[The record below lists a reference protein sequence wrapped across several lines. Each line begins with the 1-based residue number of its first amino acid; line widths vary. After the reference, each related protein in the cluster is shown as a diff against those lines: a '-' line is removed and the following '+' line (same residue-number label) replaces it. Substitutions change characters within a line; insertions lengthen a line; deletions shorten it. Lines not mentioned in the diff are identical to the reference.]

1 MDTLVKAN
9 NIVTTFPYNKE
20 RRTRAVD
27 GVSLEL
33 KRGEIVGLVGESGSG
48 KSVTSMSIMQ
58 LIAPPGKVEGSV
70 FVDGIEGNALS
81 YGMNSPEARRVRGG
95 KIGMIFQEPM
105 TSLNPILTVGY

>member
-70 FVDGIEGNALS
+70 FVDRIEGTALS
-81 YGMNSPEARRVRGG
+81 
-95 KIGMIFQEPM
+95 
-105 TSLNPILTVGY
+105 